1 MSSISSSPC
10 RRQNTLGFIVGL
22 GYLKNELLHS
32 LEAIATFSFD
42 DFDLE
47 AETDGVDIVNFE
59 INTDRN

>member
-1 MSSISSSPC
+1 
-10 RRQNTLGFIVGL
+10 
-22 GYLKNELLHS
+22 LLHS